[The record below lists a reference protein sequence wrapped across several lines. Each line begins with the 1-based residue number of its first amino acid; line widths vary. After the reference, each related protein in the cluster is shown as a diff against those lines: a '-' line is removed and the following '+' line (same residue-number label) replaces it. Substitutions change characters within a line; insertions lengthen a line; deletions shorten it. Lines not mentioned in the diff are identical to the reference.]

1 MINASK
7 EFRQVIHERT
17 DFKESARITFKD
29 GRILDLQDDD
39 FTVSGNT
46 VSDSV
51 GSSSFPLGV
60 AVGRVIQLQIF
71 NDNDRLSSYDFYGA
85 VIDLRLSLELSNG
98 PEILNFGTYTVIE
111 PETYGE
117 TVTIQAM
124 DNMYKADKDY
134 STSLN
139 FPVSLGSAV
148 ADSAQSCGISLLT
161 TAFKNDDFMIRQ
173 APEGITHRTFLAMA
187 AMIACGYARIDYNG
201 RLCIESYDFS
211 VFNEGIADLDGG
223 IFDGNT
229 PYSSG
234 DDADGGAF
242 NPWNTGYEYDS
253 GIFSQMDNYHV
264 FFEFGTL
271 TVSTDD
277 VVITGIETTVD
288 ETRYL
293 SGSEGYTL
301 NIENQL
307 ISGQEQAALDLI
319 GKSII
324 GIRFRPFEGDHIA
337 YPLAEFGDLAYVID
351 RKNNAYQTVLTDI
364 NFEWNNVTTLKCSA
378 DSPLRN
384 SSRYNSQLTQAIV
397 TARKDAEKQL
407 SNYDMAVKDMTS
419 IMANSLGLFES
430 YEETENGGRIAYQ
443 HNKPNREDSDIIWKK
458 SEQGFQVSTDGGK
471 TWNAGMTA
479 DGKAVVNVLSAVG
492 ILFDWARGGTL
503 TLGGYGNGDGRLEIL
518 NASGAQIGYVDNTG
532 VHFDIGTISASLIKS
547 DTMSANRIRGG
558 VLVLGGS
565 QNANGRIVILNGSN
579 FERIFLDNNGV
590 QVNGSTTQS
599 RLNQGRLYFS
609 YNEKDVFM
617 AGPMRHTG
625 FNNVE
630 IYGAVLSSVDNSGL
644 GNCFSALGVS
654 NSTSSAAPKLVATGN
669 TNYRVSIDY
678 TGGASVDLWEDIE
691 VFGGLISQGA
701 ITAGGELGSFGP
713 KNRIARTPNY
723 DFVKLYCYETNAP
736 MFGDIGA
743 GVTDENGVCVI
754 FLDDIFGET
763 ISNMEYYVF
772 LQKESEGD
780 IWVEEKNKSYFMVK
794 GSPNLKFSWEIKAT
808 QRDYEMV
815 RHENFV
821 SKEPSN
827 EIDHAQQYMD
837 EFEKYFEELE
847 AVTV

>member
-1 MINASK
+1 MINSSK

-46 VSDSV
+46 VSDSA

-139 FPVSLGSAV
+139 FPVSLRTAV
-148 ADSAQSCGISLLT
+148 LDSAQTCGVTLLT
-161 TAFKNDDFMIRQ
+161 TTFKNDDFMIRQ
-173 APEGITHRTFLAMA
+173 VPEGITHRTFLAMA

-211 VFNEGIADLDGG
+211 AFNEGIADLDGG

-479 DGKAVVNVLSAVG
+479 DGRAVVNVLSAVG

-503 TLGGYGNGDGRLEIL
+503 ALGGKDNGNGLLVLYDDDGNETAVFSNGGANFYGRIRVWESNNTIGEMSALTPNGLSFVTYPEEGPSGYERASISIAEVDKSFRISMSNDIEKMGWYKEYDHAMYPIL
-518 NASGAQIGYVDNTG
+518 TYSASDDSFDGYGRTFKNVNFSNASINSIYNSAGDVGVSSSLNFSSPSDNNRQIKGALLNDV
-532 VHFDIGTISASLIKS
+532 DIGNINGTYSGTIKFRIPS
-547 DTMSANRIRGG
+547 DDGLRWY
-558 VLVLGGS
+558 
-565 QNANGRIVILNGSN
+565 QCIVVKN
-579 FERIFLDNNGV
+579 
-590 QVNGSTTQS
+590 
-599 RLNQGRLYFS
+599 
-609 YNEKDVFM
+609 
-617 AGPMRHTG
+617 
-625 FNNVE
+625 
-630 IYGAVLSSVDNSGL
+630 
-644 GNCFSALGVS
+644 
-654 NSTSSAAPKLVATGN
+654 
-669 TNYRVSIDY
+669 
-678 TGGASVDLWEDIE
+678 
-691 VFGGLISQGA
+691 GLITG
-701 ITAGGELGSFGP
+701 
-713 KNRIARTPNY
+713 
-723 DFVKLYCYETNAP
+723 
-736 MFGDIGA
+736 
-743 GVTDENGVCVI
+743 
-754 FLDDIFGET
+754 
-763 ISNMEYYVF
+763 
-772 LQKESEGD
+772 
-780 IWVEEKNKSYFMVK
+780 
-794 GSPNLKFSWEIKAT
+794 
-808 QRDYEMV
+808 
-815 RHENFV
+815 
-821 SKEPSN
+821 
-827 EIDHAQQYMD
+827 QYTT
-837 EFEKYFEELE
+837 F
-847 AVTV
+847 

>member
-29 GRILDLQDDD
+29 GRILDLQDND

-46 VSDSV
+46 VSDSA

-161 TAFKNDDFMIRQ
+161 TAFKNDDFMIQQ

-211 VFNEGIADLDGG
+211 AFNEGIADLDGG

-337 YPLAEFGDLAYVID
+337 YPLAEFGDLAYIID
-351 RKNNAYQTVLTDI
+351 RKNNTYQTILTDVD
-364 NFEWNNVTTLKCSA
+364 FEFNNVTTFKCSA
-378 DSPLRN
+378 ESPLRN
-384 SSRYNSQLTQAIV
+384 SSKYNSQLTQAVV
-397 TARKDAEKQL
+397 TARKEAQKQI
-407 SNYDMAVKDMTS
+407 SGYDQAVQDMTS
-419 IMANSLGLFES
+419 IIANSLGMFETF
-430 YEETENGGRIAYQ
+430 EETENGGRITYQ
-443 HNKPNREDSDIIWKK
+443 HNKPLLEDSDIIWRK

-471 TWNAGMTA
+471 TWNAGMDA
-479 DGKAVVNVLSAVG
+479 SGNAVVNVLSAIG
-492 ILFDWARGGTL
+492 IRFDWAQGGRIL
-503 TLGGYGNGDGRLEIL
+503 LGGKDDSNGYLEVRDYQGKVIGTFSNVGLIMQGILSAVSETSEENAILRPHGIDQTNFYVGVFDNSSSIFRISTNEKIRIMGWYKDDGSSVTPIFTFSKDSNSFDAYGRTFKNVNFS
-518 NASGAQIGYVDNTG
+518 NASISSIYNNSGDVSVTSSLNFSSPSDNNRQIKGALLEDV
-532 VHFDIGTISASLIKS
+532 DIGSINGAYSGTIKFRIQS
-547 DTMSANRIRGG
+547 DSG
-558 VLVLGGS
+558 VREY
-565 QNANGRIVILNGSN
+565 QNIV
-579 FERIFLDNNGV
+579 V
-590 QVNGSTTQS
+590 
-599 RLNQGRLYFS
+599 
-609 YNEKDVFM
+609 
-617 AGPMRHTG
+617 
-625 FNNVE
+625 
-630 IYGAVLSSVDNSGL
+630 
-644 GNCFSALGVS
+644 
-654 NSTSSAAPKLVATGN
+654 
-669 TNYRVSIDY
+669 
-678 TGGASVDLWEDIE
+678 
-691 VFGGLISQGA
+691 
-701 ITAGGELGSFGP
+701 
-713 KNRIARTPNY
+713 
-723 DFVKLYCYETNAP
+723 
-736 MFGDIGA
+736 
-743 GVTDENGVCVI
+743 ENGI
-754 FLDDIFGET
+754 ITGA
-763 ISNMEYYVF
+763 YVGF
-772 LQKESEGD
+772 
-780 IWVEEKNKSYFMVK
+780 
-794 GSPNLKFSWEIKAT
+794 
-808 QRDYEMV
+808 
-815 RHENFV
+815 
-821 SKEPSN
+821 
-827 EIDHAQQYMD
+827 
-837 EFEKYFEELE
+837 
-847 AVTV
+847 

>member
-7 EFRQVIHERT
+7 EFRSTIKNRT
-17 DFKESARITFKD
+17 NFIETAKITFKD
-29 GRILDLQDDD
+29 GRVLNLNQED
-39 FTVSGNT
+39 FSISGNT
-46 VSDSV
+46 VSDSA
-51 GSSSFPLGV
+51 GSTSFPLGV
-60 AVGRVIQLQIF
+60 AVGKIIRIEIF
-71 NDNDRLSSYDFYGA
+71 NDNDRLSSYDFYEA
-85 VIDLRLSLELSNG
+85 VIDLRLSLELSENR
-98 PEILNFGTYTVIE
+98 EVINYGTYTVIE

-117 TVTIQAM
+117 TVIVEAM

-139 FPVSLGSAV
+139 FPVSLGTAML
-148 ADSAQSCGISLLT
+148 DSAQTCGVTLLT
-161 TAFKNDDFMIRQ
+161 TTFKNDNFMIQQ
-173 APEGITHRTFLAMA
+173 APEGITHRTFWAMA
-187 AMIACGYARIDYNG
+187 AMIACGFARINYNG
-201 RLCIESYDFS
+201 QLCITSYDFS
-211 VFNEGIADLDGG
+211 AFNEGIADLDGG
-223 IFDGNT
+223 IFDSDT

-234 DDADGGAF
+234 DDADGGTF
-242 NPWNTGYEYDS
+242 NPWNTGHEYDS
-253 GIFSQMDNYHV
+253 GMFDQMENYHV
-264 FFEFGTL
+264 FYDFGTL
-271 TVSTDD
+271 TVATDD

-479 DGKAVVNVLSAVG
+479 DGRAVVNVLSAVG

-532 VHFDIGTISASLIKS
+532 VHFDVGSISASLIKS

-558 VLVLGGS
+558 ILELGGR

-617 AGPMRHTG
+617 AGPMRHIG

-654 NSTSSAAPKLVATGN
+654 NSTSSAAP
-669 TNYRVSIDY
+669 NYRVSIDY

-815 RHENFV
+815 RHENFE

>member
-7 EFRQVIHERT
+7 EFRSTIKNRT
-17 DFKESARITFKD
+17 NFIETAKITFKD
-29 GRILDLQDDD
+29 GRVLNLNQED
-39 FTVSGNT
+39 FSISGNT
-46 VSDSV
+46 VSDSA
-51 GSSSFPLGV
+51 GSTSFPLGV

-161 TAFKNDDFMIRQ
+161 TAFKNDDFMIQQ

-211 VFNEGIADLDGG
+211 AFNEGIADLDGG

-458 SEQGFQVSTDGGK
+458 SEQGFQVSTDGGD
-471 TWNAGMTA
+471 TWNAGMDA
-479 DGKAVVNVLSAVG
+479 NGNVAVNVLSAIG
-492 ILFDWARGGTL
+492 INFNWAKGGAL
-503 TLGGYGNGDGRLEIL
+503 TLGGSGNGNGLLKIL
-518 NASGAQIGYVDNTG
+518 NASGAEIGY
-532 VHFDIGTISASLIKS
+532 I
-547 DTMSANRIRGG
+547 
-558 VLVLGGS
+558 
-565 QNANGRIVILNGSN
+565 
-579 FERIFLDNNGV
+579 
-590 QVNGSTTQS
+590 
-599 RLNQGRLYFS
+599 
-609 YNEKDVFM
+609 
-617 AGPMRHTG
+617 
-625 FNNVE
+625 
-630 IYGAVLSSVDNSGL
+630 DNSGAHFYQ
-644 GNCFSALGVS
+644 GEITTEDEGRGTSVS
-654 NSTSSAAPKLVATGN
+654 GGRIKFKKNETL
-669 TNYRVSIDY
+669 
-678 TGGASVDLWEDIE
+678 TGGISPIAWANDYENAEGIMFHTDSEYLSLAYMASDGYVAGYAMNNGLNPNGHIE
-691 VFGGLISQGA
+691 KHIFY
-701 ITAGGELGSFGP
+701 GS
-713 KNRIARTPNY
+713 ARFRN
-723 DFVKLYCYETNAP
+723 
-736 MFGDIGA
+736 
-743 GVTDENGVCVI
+743 VI
-754 FLDDIFGET
+754 RFGET
-763 ISNMEYYVF
+763 NTANVLAAKLANGNDAVGITNGGLYLTGDLACEGTKNRVVDTKNYGKVGMNAIESATPYFSDIGSGIVGDGGEITIFFDPIFAETIELNTEYQVF
-772 LQKESEGD
+772 ITQTSEGNIKWTKKD
-780 IWVEEKNKSYFMVK
+780 EGYFTVYGTEGTSFDWMICAK
-794 GSPNLKFSWEIKAT
+794 QKYYTMNRMESIDLETN
-808 QRDYEMV
+808 DYIEFDESV
-815 RHENFV
+815 FRWDDKPIIALER
-821 SKEPSN
+821 EG
-827 EIDHAQQYMD
+827 QYD
-837 EFEKYFEELE
+837 
-847 AVTV
+847 